1 MAMATGSR
9 VDDEAELRTLKSMI
23 AQLTGQT
30 LSDSDPTSS
39 KDERIP
45 PAPTACCGYVNSLGY
60 QTPDHEFCCFCGD
73 SGFVLRERRDGGHYL
88 AQCPKCQERQATPT
102 ERSWSLARLPRE
114 YWTRGIPGIRE
125 AGARRIAEE
134 YVAKWPP
141 QRALMLLYGAVG
153 SGKSSMAAAILR
165 EVDSRHGYLGRWYS
179 VPDLLARY
187 RATMEQDARET
198 ATQIASELNLAP
210 LVVLDD
216 LGTEN
221 GTGWAYEQV
230 YLAIDRRYGALKPLI
245 VTSNVPP
252 EQMEPRIASRLQHKE
267 YSTVVRFGAADRR
280 IAP

>member
-1 MAMATGSR
+1 
-9 VDDEAELRTLKSMI
+9 MI
-23 AQLTGQT
+23 AQLTGQPP
-30 LSDSDPTSS
+30 SASEPTSS
-39 KDERIP
+39 KDEHIPVPAGASKGERIA
-45 PAPTACCGYVNSLGY
+45 PAPTACCGYVDPLGY
-60 QTPDHEFCCFCGD
+60 QHEHAVCCYCHDG
-73 SGFVLRERRDGGHYL
+73 GFVLQAWPTRPDGTHYL
-88 AQCPKCQERQATPT
+88 VQCPKCQERQATPP
-102 ERSWSLARLPRE
+102 ERSWTLARLPRE
-114 YWTRGIPGIRE
+114 YWSRTIAGVRE
-125 AGARRIAEE
+125 AGARRAAEE

-141 QRALMLLYGAVG
+141 ARSMMLLYGSVG

-165 EVDSRHGYLGRWYS
+165 EIDSRYGYLGRWYS

-187 RATMEQDARET
+187 RATMDEDAKET
-198 ATQIASELNLAP
+198 AAQVASELNLAP

-280 IAP
+280 IA